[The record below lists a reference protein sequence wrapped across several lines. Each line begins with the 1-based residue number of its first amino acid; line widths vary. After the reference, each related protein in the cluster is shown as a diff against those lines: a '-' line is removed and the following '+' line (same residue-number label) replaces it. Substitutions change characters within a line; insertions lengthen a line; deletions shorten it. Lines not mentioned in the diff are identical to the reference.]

1 MKRSFFAFMDAA
13 ELTLIRNYPEHT
25 DVFERAADE
34 CETLFNYTLSDP
46 KHSELLVQS
55 LFRINLN
62 YLIGAYKATLQAIPS
77 FAYCGMRNIF
87 EGTVRGYYYLV
98 NEEAAIASYLYM
110 STHGAENA
118 PGFDDVDVN
127 IMKGAIDQVQDAKLK
142 QLCEKVLKKEG
153 FSEDDKAAVSK
164 LDESSRKIK
173 HNIGKLYTSRVQ
185 TNMNAIWSEFSRY
198 CHSGFRLRYE
208 DLQLPKSRIPVYES
222 HLTSLLLLLTAN
234 ALMYLEIVDHTKIDA
249 SFLGEVFRLIEYYPE
264 YFPNKDK
271 YQGCFKLTSQQ
282 AIDRLLRI

>member
-1 MKRSFFAFMDAA
+1 MA
-13 ELTLIRNYPEHT
+13 
-25 DVFERAADE
+25 
-34 CETLFNYTLSDP
+34 
-46 KHSELLVQS
+46 QS

-77 FAYCGMRNIF
+77 FAYCGMRNVF
-87 EGTVRGYYYLV
+87 EGIVRGYYYLV

-110 STHGAENA
+110 STHGGDNA
-118 PGFDDVDVN
+118 PEFEDMDVN
-127 IMKGAIDQVQDAKLK
+127 IMKGAIGQVQDAELK
-142 QLCEKVLKKEG
+142 PLCEKVLKKEVY
-153 FSEDDKAAVSK
+153 SESDIALISK

-185 TNMNAIWSEFSRY
+185 TNMKAIWSEFSRY

-208 DLQLPKSRIPVYES
+208 DLQLPLSRIPVYEN

-234 ALMYLEIVDHTKIDA
+234 ILMYLEVVDHRKVNA
-249 SFLGEVFRLIEYYPE
+249 SFLGEVFRLIEYYPK
-264 YFPNKDK
+264 YFPNKVK

-282 AIDRLLRI
+282 AIDRLLTI